1 MTAFVDPLATLK
13 VALAADDTSCTGAE
27 ATRGTWVGHSLWR
40 EVHKSRGA
48 HASGERLE
56 THCARPFRGQSGRR
70 KVTARVSTAKQADWA
85 HTGEEVQGRRRVSN
99 DARRIE
105 HREESLREESPH
117 ISMSSAK
124 VRSQPDPTT

>member
-1 MTAFVDPLATLK
+1 MCTCH
-13 VALAADDTSCTGAE
+13 VAWQGGSCTGAE

-70 KVTARVSTAKQADWA
+70 KVTARVSTAMQADWA